1 MLCAVEGRLFFC
13 IFVCYYGG
21 INMPIPLILGAIA
34 AAGAITNAVVTA
46 NANKKRQKALEK
58 EGERQ
63 RLYYEKQLNEN
74 PLDQYHN
81 KALLGRL
88 QEQMKDRIAT
98 AQTRAKITGEM
109 DTSNVMKDQNAQA
122 ISSVYNNIL
131 SNASLRRDSL
141 NNALERSR
149 QNLYSQ
155 QADLDYAKQQN
166 YANFASNIGNA
177 AATAM
182 SAYDGGS
189 IGGGYQKM
197 FAPNDESTKIVDSP
211 IKTPKNNKL
220 WA

>member
-34 AAGAITNAVVTA
+34 AAGAITSAVVTA
-46 NANKKRQKALEK
+46 KANKKRQEALEK

-63 RLYYEKQLNEN
+63 RLFYERQLNEN
-74 PLDQYHN
+74 PLEQYHN

-88 QEQMKDRIAT
+88 QEQMKERIAT
-98 AQTRAKITGEM
+98 ARARAKITGEM
-109 DTSNVMKDQNAQA
+109 DTSNVIRDQNAA
-122 ISSVYNNIL
+122 ALSSVYNNIL
-131 SNASLRRDSL
+131 SNASLRKDSL
-141 NNALERSR
+141 NQALERSR
-149 QNLYSQ
+149 QNLHQQ

-166 YANFASNIGNA
+166 YANFAANIGNA
-177 AATAM
+177 AATAAG
-182 SAYDGGS
+182 AYDGQN
-189 IGGGYQKM
+189 IGGGAAK

>member
-34 AAGAITNAVVTA
+34 AAGAITSAVVTA
-46 NANKKRQKALEK
+46 KANKKRQEALEK

-63 RLYYEKQLNEN
+63 RLFYERQLNEN
-74 PLDQYHN
+74 PLEQYHN

-88 QEQMKDRIAT
+88 QEQMKERIAT
-98 AQTRAKITGEM
+98 ARARAKITGEM
-109 DTSNVMKDQNAQA
+109 DTSNVIRDQNAA
-122 ISSVYNNIL
+122 ALSSVYNNIL
-131 SNASLRRDSL
+131 SNASLRKDSL
-141 NNALERSR
+141 NQALERSR
-149 QNLYSQ
+149 QNLYQQ

-166 YANFASNIGNA
+166 YANFAANIGNA
-177 AATAM
+177 AATAAG
-182 SAYDGGS
+182 AYDGQN
-189 IGGGYQKM
+189 IGGGAAK